1 VSSKQGKHQ
10 AVQPSYLPQKYILA
24 TTDEDDLVVDPWMG
38 TGTTGV
44 EALKLGRLFIGF
56 DIMKEYVLTAEER
69 LSEVLRETLQKGK

>member
-1 VSSKQGKHQ
+1 MLLKGCVIKTRKTSGCTTWLFTTEIYS
-10 AVQPSYLPQKYILA
+10 A

-56 DIMKEYVLTAEER
+56 
-69 LSEVLRETLQKGK
+69 